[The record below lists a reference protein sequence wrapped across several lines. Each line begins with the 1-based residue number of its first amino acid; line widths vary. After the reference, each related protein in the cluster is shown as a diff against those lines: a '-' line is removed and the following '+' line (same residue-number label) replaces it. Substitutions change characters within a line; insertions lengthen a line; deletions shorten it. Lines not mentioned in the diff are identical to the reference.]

1 VSTGPRFRFGLERV
15 REIRAHDED
24 RAKEAFAASLAQR
37 MRGAA
42 LLAAASEQLDEAHT
56 TRRHGAEST
65 DGQTLVSMQA
75 YLDRVEQSRRDAER
89 ELRDSEAAVADRRRA
104 LTEASRRRQA
114 LDRLKERRAAEYAA
128 EEARREGVLLDEVAL
143 SAHVRRIGLASSAPA
158 RTSGPRPGPSG
169 PTPFPGP
176 SVPFPGGEAA

>member
-1 VSTGPRFRFGLERV
+1 MSTARFRFGLERV

-42 LLAAASEQLDEAHT
+42 LLAAAAQQLDDAQAA
-56 TRRHGAEST
+56 RRGGAPSAS
-65 DGQTLVSMQA
+65 GQDLVSMQA

-89 ELRDSEAAVADRRRA
+89 ELEQSESALLARRQA

-114 LDRLKERRAAEYAA
+114 LERLKERRAAEHAA
-128 EEARREGVLLDEVAL
+128 EAARREGAFLDEVAL
-143 SAHVRRIGLASSAPA
+143 SAHVRKG
-158 RTSGPRPGPSG
+158 
-169 PTPFPGP
+169 
-176 SVPFPGGEAA
+176 AA

>member
-1 VSTGPRFRFGLERV
+1 VSTARFRFGLERV

-42 LLAAASEQLDEAHT
+42 LLAAASQQVDQAHAA
-56 TRRHGAEST
+56 RRDGAPT
-65 DGQTLVSMQA
+65 ANGQQLVSMQA

-89 ELRDSEAAVADRRRA
+89 ELEQTDAAVAERRRM

-114 LDRLKERRAAEYAA
+114 LERLKQRRAAEHAA
-128 EEARREGVLLDEVAL
+128 EAARREGVVLDEIAL
-143 SAHVRRIGLASSAPA
+143 AAHRR
-158 RTSGPRPGPSG
+158 RERSGPPSG
-169 PTPFPGP
+169 D
-176 SVPFPGGEAA
+176 AA